1 VLNVAQGM
9 GPDELRDELDEML
22 DGELDDTEL
31 TDDERELTELM
42 LYVEAD
48 DRDEPRELVESLLV
62 LRLSVD
68 WLDELL

>member
-1 VLNVAQGM
+1 MLNVAQGM